1 MPATIPGVA
10 KRSPSP
16 GRKKRNRYHHGDL
29 RRALLSEAVR
39 TIQADGI
46 DALTLRE
53 VGARLGVSRT
63 ALYRHFA
70 DKSALLAAV
79 AAEGFRGL
87 RDVLVGAVERAADPA
102 SGFEDQGRA
111 YIRFAVENPAHYRVM
126 FGRVW
131 GDGSEESEVVKEGA
145 AAFGALVGLLVTLQA
160 HGIARQGD
168 PVQLARFVWA
178 SVHGVAMLALDGQWQ
193 HQRADLSGLV
203 DFVVQRIAAGIRG

>member
-1 MPATIPGVA
+1 MPRQPERPA
-10 KRSPSP
+10 
-16 GRKKRNRYHHGDL
+16 RKKPNRYHHGDL

-39 TIQADGI
+39 TIRSDGI
-46 DALTLRE
+46 EALTLRG

-63 ALYRHFA
+63 ALYRHFT

-79 AAEGFRGL
+79 AAEGFRAL
-87 RDVLVGAVERAADPA
+87 HEALVGAVERAADPG

-126 FGRVW
+126 FGRAW
-131 GDGSEESEVVKEGA
+131 DGRVEESDVVKEGA

-178 SVHGVAMLALDGQWQ
+178 SVHGVAMLALDGQWE
-193 HQRADLSGLV
+193 HQRTDLNTLV
-203 DFVVQRIAAGIRG
+203 DFVVERIHAAIRAES